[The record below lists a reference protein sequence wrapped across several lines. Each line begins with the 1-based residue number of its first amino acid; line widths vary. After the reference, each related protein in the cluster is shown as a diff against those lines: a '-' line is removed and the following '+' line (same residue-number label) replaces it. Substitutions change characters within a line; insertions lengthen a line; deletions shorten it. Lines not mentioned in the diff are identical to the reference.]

1 MEENIGGVEVRGGD
15 YPVKSNYVAAV
26 VVLSTIGNAPRI
38 RELLEMARETSEDVL
53 KSQDNKPPSMF
64 EESIEPLFE

>member
-1 MEENIGGVEVRGGD
+1 
-15 YPVKSNYVAAV
+15 VKSNYVAAV